1 MTAKLFVL
9 AAGGTG
15 GHMVPAHALARELR
29 DRGHKVALVTDA
41 RGAKIPGLFEGVAT
55 HVLPAGRLTGRP
67 ASWLPG
73 MRAIVQGR
81 AQARALYR
89 QRKPA
94 AVVGFGGYPAY
105 PALAAAFG
113 MGVRT
118 AVHEQNAV
126 LGRVNRLVANR
137 VDAIATSY
145 PGTQRIRARCA
156 GKARLVGNPV
166 RAEVSAIGTRPYP
179 AMDGGLNLL
188 VTGGSQGATVMSRV
202 VPAAIGLLPAD
213 LRTSL
218 SIVQQARAE
227 DVDAVRAA
235 YQELGVAAE
244 VATYLTDLPERLAVA
259 HLVIGRAGASTIS
272 ELTAAGRPAI
282 LIPLP
287 SAMDDHQTANA
298 REMAEAGGAVVLTEA
313 HATPQLL
320 AEAIAD
326 LAGRLPAAA
335 AAALSVGRPEAVRLL
350 ADLVEELD
358 RTDTPQLVGRVAK
371 RELTPGL
378 AAPSVSAARC
388 HPVPG
393 RTA

>member
-15 GHMVPAHALARELR
+15 GHMVPAHALACELIA
-29 DRGHKVALVTDA
+29 RGHKAALITDA
-41 RGAKIPGLFEGVAT
+41 RGAKIPGLFDGVAT
-55 HVLPAGRLTGRP
+55 HVLPAGRLTGKP
-67 ASWLPG
+67 TSWLPG
-73 MRAIVQGR
+73 IRAILQGR

-94 AVVGFGGYPAY
+94 AVIGFGGYPAY
-105 PALAAAFG
+105 PALVAAFG
-113 MGVRT
+113 TDVRT

-126 LGRVNRLVANR
+126 LGRVNRLVASK

-145 PGTQRIRARCA
+145 PETQRIKPGAA
-156 GKARLVGNPV
+156 AKVRLVGNPV
-166 RAEVSAIGTRPYP
+166 RAEVSAIGTQPYP
-179 AMDGGLNLL
+179 PSTNGLNLL

-202 VPAAIGLLPAD
+202 VPAAIGLLPEAMRKT
-213 LRTSL
+213 LK
-218 SIVQQARAE
+218 IVQQARAE

-235 YQELGVAAE
+235 YKELGVAAE

-298 REMAEAGGAVVLTEA
+298 REMAHAGGAIVLTEA
-313 HATPQLL
+313 HTTPQLL
-320 AEAIAD
+320 ADAISD
-326 LAGRLPAAA
+326 LAGRLPEAA

-350 ADLVEELD
+350 ADLVENLD
-358 RTDTPQLVGRVAK
+358 HTPAPQLVGAAKLEPAVA
-371 RELTPGL
+371 R
-378 AAPSVSAARC
+378 
-388 HPVPG
+388 
-393 RTA
+393 

>member
-55 HVLPAGRLTGRP
+55 HVLPAGRLTGKP
-67 ASWLPG
+67 TSWVPG
-73 MRAIVQGR
+73 VRAILAGR
-81 AQARALYR
+81 TQARGLYR

-113 MGVRT
+113 MGVKT

-126 LGRVNRLVANR
+126 LGRVNRLVAGR

-145 PGTQRIRARCA
+145 PDTARVRPRCED
-156 GKARLVGNPV
+156 KVRLVGNPV
-166 RAEVSAIGTRPYP
+166 RAEVIAIGTQPFP
-179 AMDGGLNLL
+179 AVGDTLNLL
-188 VTGGSQGATVMSRV
+188 VTGGSQGATVMSRM
-202 VPAAIGLLPAD
+202 VPAAIGLLPQD
-213 LRTSL
+213 IRKSFK
-218 SIVQQARAE
+218 IVQQGRAE

-235 YQELGVAAE
+235 YKKLGVAAE

-298 REMAEAGGAVVLTEA
+298 REMADAGGAIVLTEA

-320 AEAIAD
+320 AEAIQD
-326 LAGRLPAAA
+326 LAARLPEAAA
-335 AAALSVGRPEAVRLL
+335 ASLSVGRPEAVKLL
-350 ADLVEELD
+350 ADLVESLD
-358 RTDTPQLVGRVAK
+358 STPAPQLVGAVK
-371 RELTPGL
+371 L
-378 AAPSVSAARC
+378 A
-388 HPVPG
+388 PV
-393 RTA
+393 TA

>member
-1 MTAKLFVL
+1 VEYALTAKLFVL

-41 RGAKIPGLFEGVAT
+41 RGAKIPGLFDGVAT
-55 HVLPAGRLTGRP
+55 HVLPAGRLTGKP
-67 ASWLPG
+67 TSWLPG
-73 MRAIVQGR
+73 VRAILAGR
-81 AQARALYR
+81 AQARALYK

-94 AVVGFGGYPAY
+94 AVIGFGGYPAY

-126 LGRVNRLVANR
+126 LGRVNRLVASK

-145 PGTQRIRARCA
+145 PDTSRIKPRCA
-156 GKARLVGNPV
+156 GKTRLVGNPV
-166 RAEVSAIGTRPYP
+166 RAEVSAIGQQPYP
-179 AMDGGLNLL
+179 STDGGLNLL

-202 VPAAIGLLPAD
+202 VPAAIGLLPED
-213 LRTSL
+213 MRKSLR
-218 SIVQQARAE
+218 IVQQARAE

-235 YQELGVAAE
+235 YKKLGVQAE

-298 REMAEAGGAVVLTEA
+298 REMADAGGAIVLTEA
-313 HATPQLL
+313 HTTPQLL
-320 AEAIAD
+320 ADAITD
-326 LAGRLPAAA
+326 LAARLPEAAA
-335 AAALSVGRPEAVRLL
+335 ASLSVGRPEAVRLL
-350 ADLVEELD
+350 ADLVENLD
-358 RTDTPQLVGRVAK
+358 TTPAPQLVGATKLEPAVA
-371 RELTPGL
+371 R
-378 AAPSVSAARC
+378 
-388 HPVPG
+388 
-393 RTA
+393 